1 MRPRGMGT
9 ERTVGEEGREV
20 VGDTKGERRVVGIL
34 QKAVAGEQGVKCQV
48 QEQQEVD
55 VNQDHNHDADVE
67 QQENC

>member
-1 MRPRGMGT
+1 MGT

-20 VGDTKGERRVVGIL
+20 VGDTRGERRVVGIL

-48 QEQQEVD
+48 QELQEVD
-55 VNQDHNHDADVE
+55 VNQDHDHDAIVE